1 LQKGLQQCNP
11 FAISTVLLDFPI
23 EHDDKMQARLLTIVL
38 AIWLAGSFASP
49 VLAGKPGSVGC
60 YRAAD
65 KVDCFLDKAT
75 TTFERVKNSGERAD
89 AAAEL
94 LYTLAVLGAEN
105 DRLLQQTMTIASQT
119 PLPPYREMA
128 LLYAIDLYHF
138 SLESPLSTAS
148 YAAATARFATL
159 ESSLQGHDLLDLY
172 IGACSMVGW
181 EDDFLGRWGEFIQD
195 HCNEEKLLALNLA
208 SDYDRAW
215 LLAMM
220 PVAATV
226 AGDRD
231 NYVRYAGSAL
241 SWLEQARKAAAHSR
255 NPDDR
260 NFIDSMGAVMHSL
273 NATSLD
279 MFDQPD
285 RANEAINQALR
296 FVHNL
301 ERHDGISGK
310 TTPLRRTLAEALYK
324 AGRDREAKTIMKQM
338 LTRIDK
344 DPQGK
349 RVPFAEQA
357 AILALAANL
366 ADFVESGGANGVPA
380 AETQNL

>member
-1 LQKGLQQCNP
+1 M
-11 FAISTVLLDFPI
+11 
-23 EHDDKMQARLLTIVL
+23 MQARLMTFFLTICL
-38 AIWLAGSFASP
+38 AVSFASP
-49 VLAGKPGSVGC
+49 ALAGNPGSLAC
-60 YRAAD
+60 YHAAD
-65 KVDCFLDKAT
+65 QVDCFLGKAS
-75 TTFERVKNSGERAD
+75 TTFERVKDTAGRAD

-105 DRLLQQTMTIASQT
+105 DRLLQQAMTLASQP
-119 PLPPYREMA
+119 PLAPYREMA

-138 SLESPLSTAS
+138 SLESPLATAS
-148 YAAATARFATL
+148 YAAATARFAAL

-181 EDDFLGRWGEFIQD
+181 EDDFLGRWGDFLPD
-195 HCNEEKLLALNLA
+195 NCNEEKLLALNLE

-231 NYVRYAGSAL
+231 SYVRNAGIAL
-241 SWLEQARKAAAHSR
+241 SWLEQARKQAARSR
-255 NPDDR
+255 NLDQR
-260 NFIDSMGAVMHSL
+260 NSIDSMGAVMQSL

-279 MFDQPD
+279 IFDQPD
-285 RANEAINQALR
+285 SASEAINQALR
-296 FVHNL
+296 YVHNL
-301 ERHDGISGK
+301 EQHGGISGK

-324 AGRDREAKTIMKQM
+324 AGRDREAKTLMKQM
-338 LTRIDK
+338 LARIDK

-349 RVPFAEQA
+349 RVPLAEQV

-366 ADFVESGGANGVPA
+366 ADFVESGGANAAPA

>member
-1 LQKGLQQCNP
+1 M
-11 FAISTVLLDFPI
+11 
-23 EHDDKMQARLLTIVL
+23 MQARLLTIFL

-75 TTFERVKNSGERAD
+75 TIFERVKDTGERAD

-105 DRLLQQTMTIASQT
+105 YPLVQQAMTLASQT
-119 PLPPYREMA
+119 PLAPYREMA

-138 SLESPLSTAS
+138 SLDSPLSSAS
-148 YAAATARFATL
+148 YAAATARFETL

-181 EDDFLGRWGEFIQD
+181 EDDFLGRWGEFLPD
-195 HCNEEKLLALNLA
+195 NCNEEKLLALKLE
-208 SDYDRAW
+208 SGYDRTW

-231 NYVRYAGSAL
+231 SYVRNAGIAL
-241 SWLEQARKAAAHSR
+241 SWLEQARKQSAKSKDS
-255 NPDDR
+255 NQR
-260 NFIDSMGAVMHSL
+260 NFIDSMGAVMQSL
-273 NATSLD
+273 NVTSLD

-296 FVHNL
+296 FVNNL
-301 ERHDGISGK
+301 ERRDGISGK
-310 TTPLRRTLAEALYK
+310 TTPLRRTIAEALYK
-324 AGRDREAKTIMKQM
+324 SGRDREAKALMQQM
-338 LTRIDK
+338 LARIDK

-349 RVPFAEQA
+349 RIPFAEQV

-380 AETQNL
+380 AEMQNL